1 MKFQKST
8 DAWQE
13 ATARCISEIVFHT
26 GTFVRVRV
34 EDLLGHFNTDLFG
47 PRSIL

>member
-13 ATARCISEIVFHT
+13 ATARCISEIIST
-26 GTFVRVRV
+26 RVRV
-34 EDLLGHFNTDLFG
+34 EDSLGPFITGLFRPG
-47 PRSIL
+47 SIL